1 MITQRRQWLLT
12 ESEREPG
19 ESTKA
24 TDVSWTLENV
34 TKWTAHRTIQIE
46 GEFSQSLLKEQN
58 FILPILHQSICTFQ
72 DSECCPSKLL

>member
-46 GEFSQSLLKEQN
+46 GEFSQSL
-58 FILPILHQSICTFQ
+58 F
-72 DSECCPSKLL
+72 